1 MVVKHLGQ
9 GARLPGFRSQRCYSP
24 VVVFSKLFKL
34 SVQWGQECPSHSIV
48 VANK

>member
-24 VVVFSKLFKL
+24 VVVFKLFKL
-34 SVQWGQECPSHSIV
+34 SVQWSQECPSHSTV